1 MIVTED
7 DLVRFVGGQV
17 EMQEV
22 ETRSIYRGE
31 IASLELTGDA
41 NPGINIVL
49 TWNAKAP
56 LPIPTEW
63 VRSDVLTYHISFAH
77 YGVTNIG
84 PSNAGE
90 GDRLF
95 MFSQI
100 KGDLVVLYPAD
111 GSKLDQTKV
120 KDPQP
125 AAQQ

>member
-1 MIVTED
+1 MVVTED

-17 EMQEV
+17 EVLEP
-22 ETRSIYRGE
+22 ETLSMYRGE

-49 TWNAKAP
+49 TWNATANPPMP
-56 LPIPTEW
+56 LKWIKN
-63 VRSDVLTYHISFAH
+63 DVLTYHINFQH

-84 PSNAGE
+84 PSHPGE
-90 GDRLF
+90 GDRLY

-100 KGDLVVLYPAD
+100 KGDVVILYPAD
-111 GSKLDQTKV
+111 GSKLDLSKV
-120 KDPQP
+120 KDPEP